1 MHSGGNSEKGQKGCF
16 ASSSTDRPGWFLAR
30 GWAFG
35 LGSVNLR
42 SSVGIPWWSRG
53 QDLGAF
59 IAGAWAQSRVRE
71 PRFSKPQGGAGKKK
85 KKDFHSL
92 KMNLRTMNLQK
103 SWLFFFSYEPLGIC
117 QRASIFSFQA
127 PYAWPD

>member
-30 GWAFG
+30 GWANG

-42 SSVGIPWWSRG
+42 SSVGIAWWSRG

-59 IAGAWAQSRVRE
+59 IVGTWAQSLVQE
-71 PRFSKPQGGAGKKK
+71 LRFCKPQGVAGKKK
-85 KKDFHSL
+85 KRFSFTQDELENHESSEKLSV
-92 KMNLRTMNLQK
+92 
-103 SWLFFFSYEPLGIC
+103 FFFL
-117 QRASIFSFQA
+117 
-127 PYAWPD
+127 